1 VIVAAR
7 RLLYGA
13 GAVQASLCA
22 PCAFQRNITKYLTD
36 EILDVLAR
44 PGGAHKAHVPDRLRL
59 LLTAS
64 MQLPARRRV
73 AKTCTLSNA
82 SLVFPKT
89 LLPGCGGWSA
99 ATTTRY
105 TWHRRL
111 RHSRFR
117 FGVHTRAVP

>member
-44 PGGAHKAHVPDRLRL
+44 PGGAHHATLGIDVCV
-59 LLTAS
+59 TAAS
-64 MQLPARRRV
+64 GSV
-73 AKTCTLSNA
+73 CTHGQFL
-82 SLVFPKT
+82 
-89 LLPGCGGWSA
+89 
-99 ATTTRY
+99 
-105 TWHRRL
+105 
-111 RHSRFR
+111 
-117 FGVHTRAVP
+117 